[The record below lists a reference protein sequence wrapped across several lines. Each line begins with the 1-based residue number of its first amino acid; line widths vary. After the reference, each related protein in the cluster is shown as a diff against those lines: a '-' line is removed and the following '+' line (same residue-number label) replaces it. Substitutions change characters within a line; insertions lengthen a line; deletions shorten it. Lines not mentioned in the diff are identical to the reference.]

1 MQVKEARSLHNTS
14 TGNAR
19 CFKAF
24 SNKKRRHV
32 ITWMVITGVIL
43 KKR

>member
-1 MQVKEARSLHNTS
+1 MNKVVSTTKLRMQVKEARSLHSTS

-32 ITWMVITGVIL
+32 VT
-43 KKR
+43 